1 MNRFFLILG
10 LLAMQ
15 YSSTATT
22 SPAVDSL
29 NDLAWQIRHEDFDR
43 SVALVLQ
50 ALERAE
56 KTDYLPGQGKSY
68 SLLGQFYLNK
78 GLYEEAEQ
86 YFFQSLRVRES
97 IPDSLGIAQVYDKLS
112 FLKTGQGEYDK
123 AIFYS
128 LEAIRI
134 AENLNL
140 EEELG
145 QFYLNLAVAYEENR
159 DNPQAFHYYRQALDF
174 YQKREDAGNAGRT
187 FYNLGN
193 LYREENKLDSA
204 QLYYENALSRFETI
218 GDSTAISVLY
228 MGLGSVRY
236 DQQDYEGAEA
246 MYKKSMEINLR
257 SKNDLYL
264 YYSYSNL
271 IDLCSQRKEFGQ
283 ALQYCQQAEKILNKV
298 GGLSDKRKLA
308 DRFSNLYSSL
318 GQYEQALA
326 YQRKAYALRDS
337 LYNEE
342 KSRQIAEIQ
351 TKYDT
356 ERLKREN
363 AEKEVENQKRTSQMY
378 TAYGVAS
385 FLLLSLFGGYFYY
398 RYRQRT
404 FRIITQQ
411 NDQIH
416 RQEID
421 DLMKS
426 QELAFIGARLDG
438 QEVERKRIAK
448 ELHDGVGSMLV
459 AAKWQYEHALEIVG
473 KRGGD
478 TTLLRKANQ
487 KLSDTYEELRKVAF
501 NVSTG
506 NIQKVGLLS
515 AVNDLCQT
523 ISDTGK
529 IKARLSTFGNFEDLD
544 EKIERSLYRVIQEL
558 ISNTLKHAKA
568 SKIEIQLNKL
578 SDELNLIVEDDGQGF
593 DPARVNNNSLGLN
606 SIESRIQGLNG
617 QVDFDSGKGAGT
629 TVIINIP
636 LEEKIAI

>member
-1 MNRFFLILG
+1 MNKFLLILSF
-10 LLAMQ
+10 LVLQHFAK
-15 YSSTATT
+15 ANPN
-22 SPAVDSL
+22 PAVDSL
-29 NDLAWQIRHEDFDR
+29 IDLAWKTRHEDFDQ

-50 ALERAE
+50 ALEMSE
-56 KTDYLPGQGKSY
+56 KTEYLPGQGRSY
-68 SLLGQFYLNK
+68 YLLGQFYQTK

-86 YFFQSLRVRES
+86 YFFQSLKVRSS
-97 IPDSLGIAQVYDKLS
+97 IPDSLGIAKVYDKLS
-112 FLKTGQGEYDK
+112 FLKTGQAEYEK
-123 AIFYS
+123 AIYYS
-128 LEAIRI
+128 LEAIKI
-134 AENLNL
+134 AESLDL
-140 EEELG
+140 RDELG
-145 QFYLNLAVAYEENR
+145 QFYLNLAVAYKENR

-174 YQKREDAGNAGRT
+174 YQAQKDVSNAGRT

-204 QLYYENALSRFETI
+204 QIYYENALSRFEEV

-236 DQQDYEGAEA
+236 DQQDYNGAEA
-246 MYKKSMEINLR
+246 MYKKSMDINIR
-257 SKNDLYL
+257 AKNDLYL

-271 IDLCSQRKEFGQ
+271 IDLSSQRKEFEQ
-283 ALQYCQQAEKILNKV
+283 ALYYCRQAEKILDKV
-298 GGLSDKRKLA
+298 GGLRDKLKLA
-308 DRFSNLYSSL
+308 NRFSDLYNSL
-318 GQYEQALA
+318 GQYDKAFD
-326 YQRKAYALRDS
+326 YQRDAYALRDS
-337 LYNEE
+337 IFNEE

-398 RYRQRT
+398 QYRQRT
-404 FRIITQQ
+404 FRIITEQ

-448 ELHDGVGSMLV
+448 ELHDGVGSMIV

-478 TTLLRKANQ
+478 VTLLRKANQ

-506 NIQKVGLLS
+506 NIQKVGMLS

-523 ISDTGK
+523 LSGTGK

-593 DPARVNNNSLGLN
+593 DPSRVNKNSLGLS
-606 SIESRIQGLNG
+606 SIENRVQALNG